1 MSDSESQ
8 ANDALSLMGKNLADS
23 WHQEMSALPDK
34 AKARLDNL
42 VADSNKGRQ
51 TILDGGGEPSAGT
64 GAMEPKNARFDLK
77 SVVLPASTANEIRE
91 ALIKVRY
98 HSLIYKV
105 WGFNEV
111 DPSGAGC
118 VLNFYGPPG
127 TGKSRAAEALAG
139 ELGIPFLKVD
149 LAELESKFMGE
160 TAKNLSAAFRQANE
174 QASLLFFDEADT
186 VLGKRLASVTQ
197 GVDAEINLT
206 RSTML
211 IEMDGFSGVLVFASN
226 FPENYD
232 SAFRRRISH
241 HIHFD
246 LPDFEARVRLWDMHL
261 VSAIPLEAMD
271 RPGLLA
277 TLAEATEGFSGGYV
291 LQAMRLA
298 LPMAV
303 NTEAVAESLLKE
315 DHLMRAIELVKRG
328 MREVGGDVQER
339 LLATREMF
347 GIRRS
352 VEKPDE
358 VAVGQHQEGV

>member
-1 MSDSESQ
+1 MNKNESPVE
-8 ANDALSLMGKNLADS
+8 DAMTSMAKNLANS
-23 WHQEMSALPDK
+23 WELGMSAMDDK

-42 VADSNKGRQ
+42 ITDSVEDPRSQ
-51 TILDGGGEPSAGT
+51 TAAGEPPLASS
-64 GAMEPKNARFDLK
+64 GAMEPKQARFDLK

-160 TAKNLSAAFRQANE
+160 TAKNLSAAFRQANQE
-174 QASLLFFDEADT
+174 ASLLFFDEADT

-261 VSAIPLEAMD
+261 VLAIPLEAID
-271 RPGLLA
+271 RVGLLER
-277 TLAEATEGFSGGYV
+277 LAEATDGFSGGYV

-303 NTEAVAESLLKE
+303 NTDAVAESLLKE
-315 DHLMRAIELVKRG
+315 EHLMRAIELVKRG

-339 LLATREMF
+339 LQATRDMF

-352 VEKPDE
+352 EAKPDE
-358 VAVGQHQEGV
+358 VAVENQQEGA